1 MEAPVGCQSALTPGK
16 DGGNRTC
23 QNQEPC
29 DDVEKSV
36 RQDVHLQP
44 GYCVD
49 RIFMHVTHHVMPLQD
64 LVKNDAVN
72 KTAKA

>member
-1 MEAPVGCQSALTPGK
+1 M
-16 DGGNRTC
+16 
-23 QNQEPC
+23 
-29 DDVEKSV
+29 EKSV